1 MASTTPKPLTT
12 YEVVTL
18 ALYLEGGEL
27 KPVDT
32 EDVAMRTNQL
42 APGRFTWRKYKDQI
56 DLNAILVSL
65 RHAKRKQNGELVSGD
80 ASIGWRVTEAGRAS
94 AIAAQERVEG
104 AAPKGSGL
112 SKTEERWAQHERKR
126 LLAEAAFEKWAND
139 DADSIE
145 PGEAERFFK
154 VDEYIRGDRR
164 KAFVSRICNVFAD
177 DPQLGPAS
185 ECIKLALPK
194 E

>member
-1 MASTTPKPLTT
+1 MATATLKPLTT
-12 YEVVTL
+12 YEMVTL
-18 ALYLEGGEL
+18 ALYLEGGAL
-27 KPVDT
+27 KSVDT
-32 EDVAMRTNQL
+32 EDVAMRTNTL

-56 DLNAILVSL
+56 DLNLILISL

-80 ASIGWRVTEAGRAS
+80 ASTGWRLTEAGRAS
-94 AIAAQERVEG
+94 ALGAQARVEG

-112 SKTEERWAQHERKR
+112 SKAEEKWAQHERKR
-126 LLAEAAFEKWAND
+126 LFAETAFEKWATD
-139 DADSIE
+139 DAESIKAV
-145 PGEAERFFK
+145 EAERFFK

-185 ECIKLALPK
+185 ARIKLALP
-194 E
+194 EE